1 MVIRE
6 ALEYGYKNLENNL
19 YTNPLNESR
28 QILSFLL
35 EKDISFLY
43 IYPDFQLNKEV
54 EEKFVK
60 IINKRRENYPLE
72 YILNS
77 ADFYKRDFY
86 VDERCLIPRW
96 DTENL
101 IEAVK
106 EKSKNISNPK
116 ILEIGPGS
124 GAISI
129 TLALELK
136 NAFITGA
143 DISKDALKVC
153 NINLNKYQIDN
164 VEFIYSNLFENIKDK
179 YDIIISNPP
188 YIKSEDMNFLQE
200 EVKKEP
206 VLALDGGVDGLDFYK
221 TISEESRDYLKK
233 DGFLIF
239 EIGHDQYD
247 KVKEILINNKYI
259 DINYKKDIQGFK
271 RVIFGKKG
279 E

>member
-6 ALEYGYKNLENNL
+6 ALEYGSKNLENNL

-188 YIKSEDMNFLQE
+188 YIKSEEMNSLQE

>member
-6 ALEYGYKNLENNL
+6 ALEYGSKNLENNL

-101 IEAVK
+101 IETVK
-106 EKSKNISNPK
+106 EKSENISNPK

-153 NINLNKYQIDN
+153 NINLDKYQIDN
-164 VEFIYSNLFENIKDK
+164 VEFIYSNLFENIKNK

>member
-6 ALEYGYKNLENNL
+6 ALEYGSKNLENNL

-153 NINLNKYQIDN
+153 NINLDKYQIDN

>member
-6 ALEYGYKNLENNL
+6 ALEYGSKNLANNL

-153 NINLNKYQIDN
+153 NINLNKYQIDD

-188 YIKSEDMNFLQE
+188 YIKSEEMNSLQE

>member
-6 ALEYGYKNLENNL
+6 ALEYGSKNLENNL

-153 NINLNKYQIDN
+153 NINLNKYQIDD

-188 YIKSEDMNFLQE
+188 YIKSEEMNSLQE

>member
-6 ALEYGYKNLENNL
+6 ALEYGSKNLENNL

-188 YIKSEDMNFLQE
+188 YIKSEEMNSLQE

-206 VLALDGGVDGLDFYK
+206 VLALDGGVDGLDYYK

>member
-6 ALEYGYKNLENNL
+6 ALEYGSKNLENNL

-164 VEFIYSNLFENIKDK
+164 VEFIYSNLFENIKNK

-188 YIKSEDMNFLQE
+188 YIKSEEMNSLQE

-206 VLALDGGVDGLDFYK
+206 VLALDGGEDGLDFYK

>member
-6 ALEYGYKNLENNL
+6 ALEYGSKNLANNL

-153 NINLNKYQIDN
+153 NINLNKYQIDD
-164 VEFIYSNLFENIKDK
+164 VEFIYSNLFENIKNK

>member
-6 ALEYGYKNLENNL
+6 ALEYGSKNLENNL

-153 NINLNKYQIDN
+153 NINLNKYQIDD
-164 VEFIYSNLFENIKDK
+164 VEFIYSNLFENIKNK

-188 YIKSEDMNFLQE
+188 YIKSEEMNSLQE

>member
-6 ALEYGYKNLENNL
+6 ALEYGSKNLENNL

-153 NINLNKYQIDN
+153 NINLDKYQIDN

-188 YIKSEDMNFLQE
+188 YIKSEEMNSLQE

>member
-6 ALEYGYKNLENNL
+6 ALEYGSKNLENNL

-153 NINLNKYQIDN
+153 NINLNKYQIDD
-164 VEFIYSNLFENIKDK
+164 VEFIYSNLFENIKNK

>member
-6 ALEYGYKNLENNL
+6 ALEYGSKNLENNL

-106 EKSKNISNPK
+106 EKYKNISNPK

-188 YIKSEDMNFLQE
+188 YIKSEEMNSLQE

>member
-6 ALEYGYKNLENNL
+6 ALEYGSKNLENNL

-43 IYPDFQLNKEV
+43 IYPDFQLNEEV

-129 TLALELK
+129 TLVLELK

-188 YIKSEDMNFLQE
+188 YIKSEEMNSLQE

-206 VLALDGGVDGLDFYK
+206 VLALDGGEDGLDFYK

>member
-164 VEFIYSNLFENIKDK
+164 VEFIYSNLFENIKNK

-188 YIKSEDMNFLQE
+188 YIKSEEMNSLQE

>member
-6 ALEYGYKNLENNL
+6 ALEYGSKNLENNL

-188 YIKSEDMNFLQE
+188 YIKSEEMNSLQE

-206 VLALDGGVDGLDFYK
+206 VLALDGGEDGLDFYK

>member
-6 ALEYGYKNLENNL
+6 ALEYGSKNLENNL

-188 YIKSEDMNFLQE
+188 YIKSEEMNSLQE

-259 DINYKKDIQGFK
+259 DLNYKKDIQGFK

>member
-6 ALEYGYKNLENNL
+6 ALEYGSKNLENNL

-101 IEAVK
+101 IETVK

-129 TLALELK
+129 TLALEFK

-153 NINLNKYQIDN
+153 NINLDKYQIDN

>member
-6 ALEYGYKNLENNL
+6 ALEYGSKNLENNL

-153 NINLNKYQIDN
+153 NINLNKYQIDD

>member
-6 ALEYGYKNLENNL
+6 ALEYGSKNLENNL

>member
-6 ALEYGYKNLENNL
+6 ALEYGSKNLENNL

-101 IEAVK
+101 IETVK

>member
-6 ALEYGYKNLENNL
+6 ALEYGSKNLENNL

-101 IEAVK
+101 IETVK

-188 YIKSEDMNFLQE
+188 YIKSEEMNSLQE